1 MKLTVKITGEI
12 KMSENNKDDTY
23 WKDELRRLKD
33 ELRELK
39 EEVKDRDEDE
49 DYPRP
54 RRPRGKYK
62 YRAASHPDD
71 IKLNFDFDFDKSI
84 GNYLESV
91 MGSVAESLDTA
102 FRGVFTTG
110 SRTTRGRKSRFRSK
124 AFNEEQQERFFE
136 ETPELI
142 GLLADSNRLKLL
154 KKLESGPKYQ
164 SDLTDDKLQGGKFKH
179 HMDKLQEAGWIIQEK
194 ARGRYLI
201 TISGREALKFAEF
214 MFTRSNPDL
223 FSRKRDETEDDG
235 DNPDP
240 SFVKSGEEDVVIE
253 TESGD
258 DDDYVLME
266 DEE

>member
-1 MKLTVKITGEI
+1 
-12 KMSENNKDDTY
+12 MSDNENNENNKY

-39 EEVKDRDEDE
+39 EEVKDRGDKDPFVP
-49 DYPRP
+49 PRP
-54 RRPRGKYK
+54 RVRHFKHKTGRKRPK
-62 YRAASHPDD
+62 DF
-71 IKLNFDFDFDKSI
+71 NFDFDFDFDSSL
-84 GNYLESV
+84 GGYLESV
-91 MGSVAESLDTA
+91 LGSVAESLDTA

-110 SRTTRGRKSRFRSK
+110 PKSSSGRKSRFKSPVFTK
-124 AFNEEQQERFFE
+124 EQEDSFFE

-154 KKLESGPKYQ
+154 KRLESGPKYQ

-214 MFTRSNPDL
+214 MFTRSNPEL
-223 FSRKRDETEDDG
+223 FRQKKPETGSDSGDDS
-235 DNPDP
+235 P
-240 SFVKSGEEDVVIE
+240 SFVKTREEDVVIE
-253 TESGD
+253 TESEGG
-258 DDDYVLME
+258 DDYVLVD